1 MYNETLSGMDAILNF
16 TKTADDAVVEFK
28 SKLAAATTEAE
39 IDALYIE
46 YKRRLKLATSPED
59 WEMLINNRKAQIR
72 NTRAASPELQYTLS
86 YLVKIADALDEKGFT
101 SISNIIDGIIN
112 RIKNGG

>member
-1 MYNETLSGMDAILNF
+1 MSNEILSSMDAILNF
-16 TKTADDAVVEFK
+16 TKTADDAVTEFK
-28 SKLAAATTEAE
+28 AKLATANSEAA
-39 IDALYIE
+39 IDALYTE
-46 YKRRLKLATSPED
+46 YKRRLKLSTSPED

-101 SISNIIDGIIN
+101 SISNIIDGTIN